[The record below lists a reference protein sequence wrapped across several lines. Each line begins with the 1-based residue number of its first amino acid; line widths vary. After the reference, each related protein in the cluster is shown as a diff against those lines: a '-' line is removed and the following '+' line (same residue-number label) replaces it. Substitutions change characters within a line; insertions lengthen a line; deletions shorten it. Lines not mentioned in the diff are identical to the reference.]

1 MGCRIDIE
9 KFESKL
15 GVKVEGFDDKKIYY
29 RSGEESLS
37 MDLDN
42 ACKVIEEKKEE

>member
-1 MGCRIDIE
+1 MGCRVDIK

-15 GVKVEGFDDKKIYY
+15 NVKVEGFDEKRVYY
-29 RSGEESLS
+29 KANDESLS

-42 ACKVIEEKKEE
+42 ACKMMEEEE